1 MNECGSGLHI
11 KTVAFIGLI
20 ESHRDHN
27 RKEMTKQ
34 ERIELEI
41 EKASYQEVIR
51 QFIIH
56 DCDSRMCT
64 KLNAFLSSIENK
76 IKEIENKLNVT

>member
-1 MNECGSGLHI
+1 
-11 KTVAFIGLI
+11 
-20 ESHRDHN
+20 
-27 RKEMTKQ
+27 MTKQ
-34 ERIELEI
+34 ERIQLEI
-41 EKASYQEVIR
+41 EKRSYQEVVR

-76 IKEIENKLNVT
+76 IKEIDEKLNVT

>member
-1 MNECGSGLHI
+1 
-11 KTVAFIGLI
+11 
-20 ESHRDHN
+20 
-27 RKEMTKQ
+27 MTKQ

>member
-1 MNECGSGLHI
+1 
-11 KTVAFIGLI
+11 
-20 ESHRDHN
+20 
-27 RKEMTKQ
+27 MTER

-76 IKEIENKLNVT
+76 IKEIENKLNGT